1 MNNTFTKLQEEFN
14 QECKVINLQYEYQG
28 YIGDE
33 KWAIITELSENELF
47 AKYEDIITPFI
58 PFVLLSLSQGEII
71 NDFNRNEDK
80 FRKRSQLYG
89 HNFDINDGEFEL
101 HHPEFAVDSFES
113 EVVENEKNKKVRAAI
128 MQLKPIQKRRL
139 IKHFYKGM
147 SSREIAK
154 EEGVNY
160 SAVDK
165 SIAAAINNLKNIL
178 K

>member
-1 MNNTFTKLQEEFN
+1 MNNTLTKLQEEFSK
-14 QECKVINLQYEYQG
+14 ECKIINLQYEYQG
-28 YIGDE
+28 YVGDE
-33 KWAIITELSENELF
+33 KWAIVTELSETELFSKYNELIMP
-47 AKYEDIITPFI
+47 YL
-58 PFVLLSLSQGEII
+58 PFVLLSVSQGEII
-71 NDFNRNEDK
+71 NEFNRNEDK

-101 HHPEFAVDSFES
+101 HHPEIAVDSFEGD
-113 EVVENEKNKKVRAAI
+113 VVENEKSKKVRAAI
-128 MQLKPIQKRRL
+128 KRLKPIQKRRL

-165 SIAAAINNLKNIL
+165 SIAAAINNLKNFL
-178 K
+178 N